1 MMLRFK
7 YLFPFFFFQI
17 SHFKIPR
24 YIKFIDEFPLT
35 VTGKVRM
42 PGIETG
48 IHKKIQN
55 HSGFSRR
62 SGRGVSSHFVT
73 KNLLPKLMRNSNFA
87 FPQVKKFVMREKTK
101 EELNL

>member
-1 MMLRFK
+1 MTLRFNICS
-7 YLFPFFFFQI
+7 LFFQI

-24 YIKFIDEFPLT
+24 YIKFIDEYPLT

-62 SGRGVSSHFVT
+62 SGRGVSSHFFT

>member
-1 MMLRFK
+1 
-7 YLFPFFFFQI
+7 
-17 SHFKIPR
+17 
-24 YIKFIDEFPLT
+24 
-35 VTGKVRM
+35 M

-62 SGRGVSSHFVT
+62 SGRGVSSHFVS

-87 FPQVKKFVMREKTK
+87 FLQVKKFVMREKTK